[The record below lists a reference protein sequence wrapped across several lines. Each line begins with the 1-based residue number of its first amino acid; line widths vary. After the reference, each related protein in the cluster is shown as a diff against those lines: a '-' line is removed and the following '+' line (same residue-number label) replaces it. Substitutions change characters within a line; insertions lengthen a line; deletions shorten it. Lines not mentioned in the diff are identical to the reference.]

1 MLKTCIDPEENI
13 TSIFTIYPPIQK
25 KVNVNTLPKIRKLD
39 GEFSDMDIEPI
50 ELLDREENEILLKKR
65 IADLEEQLR
74 KKIINEE
81 WLGPSDNKQIKP
93 PVEEEIIVV
102 SEKLSE
108 QLPRLTKKKSQKS
121 LKESQASTNVI
132 TSERP
137 KDSSESKSTKSKL
150 SRVPNDENVVEQKSV
165 SSSTKS
171 KKNSSVSKS
180 SSKSASKKTTKS
192 SHSVISPGTK
202 IIEVDEQSLLI
213 NLPKV
218 EDGTRLF
225 VQLYTP
231 MPDEEIAL
239 EQYDE
244 PWLSSKGDYIIYHD
258 DSKYLD
264 VKVSDREGYK
274 KVYHTSGKLLS
285 ARMCWESLECKAGS
299 VLYLEKKL

>member
-1 MLKTCIDPEENI
+1 MSRAYIDSEENI

-25 KVNVNTLPKIRKLD
+25 KIYNTSQHKVRKID
-39 GEFSDMDIEPI
+39 GAFSDIDVDPI
-50 ELLDREENEILLKKR
+50 ELLDRDENEILLKKR
-65 IADLEEQLR
+65 IAELEEQLR
-74 KKIINEE
+74 SKVVADE
-81 WLGPSDNKQIKP
+81 WLGPANKTHKQP
-93 PVEEEIIVV
+93 SNDEEVIIV

-108 QLPRLTKKKSQKS
+108 QLPKLKDKKTSTRSKINESKKSKPDASASSQSRKS
-121 LKESQASTNVI
+121 SSV
-132 TSERP
+132 P
-137 KDSSESKSTKSKL
+137 KKNKSSESKK
-150 SRVPNDENVVEQKSV
+150 
-165 SSSTKS
+165 SSTK
-171 KKNSSVSKS
+171 
-180 SSKSASKKTTKS
+180 
-192 SHSVISPGTK
+192 VIE
-202 IIEVDEQSLLI
+202 IDDESIVI

-231 MPDEEIAL
+231 MPDEEIVL

-244 PWLSSKGDYIIYHD
+244 PWLSNRGDYIIYHD

-285 ARMCWESLECKAGS
+285 ARMCWESLECKPGS